1 MKHVSVVSVLVY
13 ECEINLIDWKDGTQC
28 GVSLICLYIKSKYSF
43 IWQVRIYVLLIIS
56 LPSCLVVGLFVFL
69 FIFK

>member
-13 ECEINLIDWKDGTQC
+13 GCEINLIEWKDGTQC

-43 IWQVRIYVLLIIS
+43 I
-56 LPSCLVVGLFVFL
+56 
-69 FIFK
+69 